1 MARLQKMVYQTNEAF
16 SASVEF
22 AHFGAIP
29 LAGVSVYWKLQDTQN
44 NIEIANGKW
53 NDITLKLGNNQE
65 VGDVKYKLE
74 SINKP
79 SKLKFIVGIEGT
91 KFENDWEIWV
101 YPSSLEIPN
110 TEIVVTRKWDDQTKT
125 ALEKGKKVLLIL
137 EENSVKPEKG
147 GDVAVGFSSIF
158 WNTSWTRGQAP
169 HTLGILCDPK
179 NEVFKD
185 FPTDFHSNW
194 QWWEL
199 VHNAQALVLDGMDP
213 SLDPAV
219 KLIDTWFKN
228 RRLALLFEAN
238 VGNGKLMVSS
248 MDLLKDHNARP
259 AAKQLY
265 YSIIQY
271 MQRDAFDP
279 KVILNEEDISA
290 FFK

>member
-1 MARLQKMVYQTNEAF
+1 MKKGRWDN
-16 SASVEF
+16 
-22 AHFGAIP
+22 
-29 LAGVSVYWKLQDTQN
+29 
-44 NIEIANGKW
+44 
-53 NDITLKLGNNQE
+53 ITLRLGNNQQI
-65 VGDVKYKLE
+65 GAVKYKLE
-74 SINKP
+74 DLDKP

-101 YPSSLEIPN
+101 YPSALKIPSSD
-110 TEIVVTRKWDDQTKT
+110 IVVTTKWDEQTKK
-125 ALEKGKKVLLIL
+125 ALDAGKKVLLVL

-179 NEVFKD
+179 DEVFKD

-199 VHNAQALVLDGMDP
+199 IHGAQAMVLDGMDP

-228 RRLALLFEAN
+228 RRLAMLFEAS
-238 VGNGKLMVSS
+238 VGKGKLMVSS
-248 MDLLKDHNARP
+248 MDLLKDHNSRP

-265 YSIIQY
+265 YSVIQY
-271 MQRDAFDP
+271 MQRDTFDP
-279 KVILNEEDISA
+279 RVKLNEEDISA